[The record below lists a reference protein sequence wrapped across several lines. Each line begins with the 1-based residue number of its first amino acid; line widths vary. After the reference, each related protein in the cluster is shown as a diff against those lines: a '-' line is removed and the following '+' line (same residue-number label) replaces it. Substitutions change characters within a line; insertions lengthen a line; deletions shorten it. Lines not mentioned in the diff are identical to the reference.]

1 MTTTPTPTDSSL
13 QAAYA
18 RVRNSIEDQG
28 HGRWCGKRERK
39 DCDCDLAP
47 VLAALN
53 HLNAAAQGGAR

>member
-1 MTTTPTPTDSSL
+1 MSTTPTPTTSPLLAD
-13 QAAYA
+13 YA

-39 DCDCDLAP
+39 DCDLAP
-47 VLAALN
+47 ILAALN